1 MKSWNWKYRES
12 IDFAG
17 AKYAS
22 PLQENKMSE
31 EMIELEEEE
40 YTSQLTAPVFKRIL
54 SLLKPHWKWVVGF
67 LVTIMLTS
75 VIDAYFTYLSKEIV
89 DVGITLKDKPAL
101 TRIAIIYG
109 AFQLVQS
116 ALVFTFI
123 YLAGVLGERVQ
134 YDLRKMLFNHLQDLS
149 LSYYAQNAVGR
160 LIARV
165 TSDTG
170 RVSELLTWGVVDTTW
185 AFMNI
190 STSVIFM
197 AIINWKLALIV
208 SMIIPIMVYIAVQ
221 FRKHILVQYRVSRRT
236 NSKITGAYN
245 ENFQG
250 VRVVKALLREDEN
263 TKEFQQLTSR
273 MYNASFRAA
282 WLSALFLPTVQIIA
296 AVALGLIVGYGGNQ
310 IKLGLMTIGGIQ
322 AFVSYLTFMMW
333 PIQEFARVYA
343 EMQHSIASAERI
355 FKLVDTPPEV
365 HDRPDAIEAK
375 TLLGEIEFDHVDFY
389 YEDRKPVLTD
399 FTLKVKPGEMIALV
413 GPTGGG
419 KSTIVNLLCRFYEPR
434 AGLIRINEHDYLD
447 YALASIHSRIGIVL
461 QTPHLFSGSVQDN
474 IRYGRLT
481 ATDEEIMDAAK
492 IAGAHDFIVT
502 LEKGYEQ
509 NVGEGG
515 NLLSVG
521 QKQLI
526 SLARAVLARPEL
538 FIMDEA
544 TSSVDTLTEALI
556 QRGMEALMKGRT
568 SFVIAHRLSTIR
580 RANRILVIENGKIA
594 EQGTHAE
601 LLKMHGHYYRL
612 YTQQF
617 RHELETQYGF
627 DEAVGVKVKQEEPE
641 AMAAD

>member
-1 MKSWNWKYRES
+1 
-12 IDFAG
+12 
-17 AKYAS
+17 
-22 PLQENKMSE
+22 MSE
-31 EMIELEEEE
+31 ELIELEEEE
-40 YTSQLTAPVFKRIL
+40 HTSQLTGPVFKRIL
-54 SLLKPHWKWVVGF
+54 GLLKPHWKWVLGF
-67 LVTIMLTS
+67 LVTIALTS
-75 VIDAYFTYLSKEIV
+75 ALDAYFTYLNKQIV
-89 DVGITLKDKPAL
+89 DTGINMGDKQQVL
-101 TRIAIIYG
+101 EIAVVYG
-109 AFQLVQS
+109 VFQVLQ
-116 ALVFTFI
+116 AGFVFTFI

-149 LSYYAQNAVGR
+149 LSYYSQNSVGR

-170 RVSELLTWGVVDTTW
+170 RVSDLLTWGVVDTTW
-185 AFMNI
+185 AIMNI
-190 STSVIFM
+190 ITSVIFM
-197 AIINWKLALIV
+197 SIINWKLALLV
-208 SMIIPIMVYIAVQ
+208 CTIIPLMLYIAVQ
-221 FRKHILVQYRVSRRT
+221 FRKRILVEYRVSRRT

-263 TKEFQQLTSR
+263 TKEFQNLTSQ
-273 MYNASFRAA
+273 MYKASYRAA

-296 AVALGLIVGYGGNQ
+296 AVALGVIVGFGGVQ
-310 IKLGLMTIGGIQ
+310 VTLGTMTIGGIM

-333 PIQEFARVYA
+333 PIQDLARVYA

-355 FKLVDTPPEV
+355 FTLADTPPDV

-375 TLLGEIEFDHVDFY
+375 TLMGEIEFDHVNFY
-389 YEDRKPVLTD
+389 YEDRKPVLQD

-434 AGLIRINEHDYLD
+434 EGAIRINGHDYMD
-447 YALASIHSRIGIVL
+447 YTLASIHSRIGIVL
-461 QTPHLFSGSVQDN
+461 QTPHLFSGSVRDN
-474 IRYGRLT
+474 IRYGRLG
-481 ATDEEIMDAAK
+481 ANDDEVIEAAK
-492 IAGAHDFIVT
+492 IAGAHDFIVM
-502 LEKGYEQ
+502 LEKGYDQ

-556 QRGMEALMKGRT
+556 QRGMEALMQGRT

-601 LLKMHGHYYRL
+601 LLRMHGHYYRL

-617 RHELETQYGF
+617 RHELEEQYGF
-627 DEAVGVKVKQEEPE
+627 AEAVGAQEEEDVLE
-641 AMAAD
+641 ALAAD

>member
-1 MKSWNWKYRES
+1 
-12 IDFAG
+12 
-17 AKYAS
+17 
-22 PLQENKMSE
+22 MSDE
-31 EMIELEEEE
+31 LIELEEEE
-40 YTSQLTAPVFKRIL
+40 HTSQLTAPVFRRIL
-54 SLLKPHWKWVVGF
+54 TLLKPHWKWVLGF
-67 LVTIMLTS
+67 FITIALTS
-75 VIDAYFTYLSKEIV
+75 GLDAYFTYLNKQIV
-89 DVGITLKDKPAL
+89 DTGITLGDKARVMHL
-101 TRIAIIYG
+101 ATIYG
-109 AFQLVQS
+109 VFQILQ
-116 ALVFTFI
+116 AGFVFTFI

-170 RVSELLTWGVVDTTW
+170 RVADLLTWGVVDTTW
-185 AFMNI
+185 AAMNI
-190 STSVIFM
+190 ITSVTFM
-197 AIINWKLALIV
+197 AIINWRLALIV
-208 SMIIPIMVYIAVQ
+208 FTIIPIMLYIAVQ
-221 FRKHILVQYRVSRRT
+221 FRKKILVEYRVSRRT
-236 NSKITGAYN
+236 NSKITGAFN

-263 TKEFQQLTSR
+263 TREFQGLTTQ
-273 MYNASFRAA
+273 MYKASYRAA

-296 AVALGLIVGYGGNQ
+296 ALALGVIVGYGGTQ
-310 IKLGLMTIGGIQ
+310 ITLGLMTIGGIQ

-333 PIQEFARVYA
+333 PIQDLARVYA

-355 FKLVDTPPEV
+355 FKLADTPPEV
-365 HDRPDAIEAK
+365 HDRDGAIPAQ
-375 TLLGEIEFDHVDFY
+375 TLMGGIEFDHVDFY
-389 YEDRKPVLTD
+389 YEDRKPVLQD

-434 AGLIRINEHDYLD
+434 NGVIRINGRDYMD
-447 YALASIHSRIGIVL
+447 YTLASIHSRIGIVL
-461 QTPHLFSGSVQDN
+461 QTPHLFSGSVRDN
-474 IRYGRLT
+474 IRYGRLD
-481 ATDEEIMDAAK
+481 AGDDEIIEAAK

-502 LEKGYEQ
+502 LEKGYDQ

-556 QRGMEALMKGRT
+556 QRGMEALMQGRT

-580 RANRILVIENGKIA
+580 RANRILVIEDGRIA

-601 LLKMHGHYYRL
+601 LLKLRGHYYRL

-617 RHELETQYGF
+617 RHELETQYGLA
-627 DEAVGVKVKQEEPE
+627 EAVGAELKEDAPE
-641 AMAAD
+641 ALAAD

>member
-1 MKSWNWKYRES
+1 M
-12 IDFAG
+12 A
-17 AKYAS
+17 
-22 PLQENKMSE
+22 E
-31 EMIELEEEE
+31 ELIELEEEE
-40 YTSQLTAPVFKRIL
+40 HTSNLTGPVFSRIL
-54 SLLKPHWKWVVGF
+54 GLLKPHWKWVVGF
-67 LVTIMLTS
+67 LITIAGTS
-75 VIDAYFTYLSKEIV
+75 GLDAYFTYINKQIV
-89 DVGITLKDKPAL
+89 DQGINGGDPARVMQLATLYGGF
-101 TRIAIIYG
+101 II
-109 AFQLVQS
+109 LQS
-116 ALVFTFI
+116 GMVFTFI
-123 YLAGVLGERVQ
+123 YLAGVLGERIQ
-134 YDLRKMLFNHLQDLS
+134 YDLRKMLFNHLQELS

-170 RVSELLTWGVVDTTW
+170 RVADLMTWGVVDTTW
-185 AFMNI
+185 EVMNI
-190 STSVIFM
+190 ITSVTFM
-197 AIINWKLALIV
+197 AIINWRLALIV
-208 SMIIPIMVYIAVQ
+208 FATIPLMLFIAVQ
-221 FRKHILVQYRVSRRT
+221 FRKRILAQFRITRRT

-245 ENFQG
+245 ENIQG
-250 VRVVKALLREDEN
+250 VRVVKALGREDEN
-263 TKEFQQLTSR
+263 THEFGQLTGT
-273 MYNASFRAA
+273 MYNAAYRAA

-296 AVALGLIVGYGGNQ
+296 AVALGLIVGYGGTQ
-310 IKLGLMTIGGIQ
+310 IEVGLMTIGGIQ

-333 PIQEFARVYA
+333 PIQDLARVYA

-355 FKLVDTPPEV
+355 FKLVDTPPDV
-365 HDRPDAIEAK
+365 HDKPDAVEAH
-375 TLLGEIEFDHVDFY
+375 TLLGRIEFEHVNFY

-399 FTLKVKPGEMIALV
+399 FTLQVQPGEMIALV

-419 KSTIVNLLCRFYEPR
+419 KSTIVNLLCRFYEPTE
-434 AGLIRINEHDYLD
+434 GQIRINGRDYTD
-447 YALASIHSRIGIVL
+447 YTLASIHSRIGIVL
-461 QTPHLFSGSVQDN
+461 QTPHLFSGTVRDN
-474 IRYGRLT
+474 IRYGRLE
-481 ATDEEIMDAAK
+481 ASEEEIVEAAK

-502 LEKGYEQ
+502 LEKGYDQ

-580 RANRILVIENGKIA
+580 RADRILVIENGHIA

-601 LLKMHGHYYRL
+601 LLKLRGHYYRL

-617 RHELETQYGF
+617 RHEMEVQYGVTE
-627 DEAVGVKVKQEEPE
+627 DQQTSEVSETSEVLNEAV
-641 AMAAD
+641 AAD

>member
-1 MKSWNWKYRES
+1 MS
-12 IDFAG
+12 
-17 AKYAS
+17 
-22 PLQENKMSE
+22 QEL
-31 EMIELEEEE
+31 IELEEEE

-54 SLLKPHWKWVVGF
+54 GLLKPHWKWVLGF
-67 LVTIMLTS
+67 LITIMLTS
-75 VIDAYFTYLSKEIV
+75 VLDAYFTYLNKQIV
-89 DVGITLKDKPAL
+89 DVGITLKNKPVL
-101 TRIAIIYG
+101 IHIAWIYG
-109 AFQLVQS
+109 SFQLLQ
-116 ALVFTFI
+116 AGFVFTFI

-134 YDLRKMLFNHLQDLS
+134 YDMRKLLFNHLQDLS

-170 RVSELLTWGVVDTTW
+170 RVSDLLTWGVVDTTW
-185 AFMNI
+185 AIMNI
-190 STSVIFM
+190 TTSVIFM
-197 AIINWKLALIV
+197 AIINWRLALIV
-208 SMIIPIMVYIAVQ
+208 FTIIPVMVYIAIQ
-221 FRKHILVQYRVSRRT
+221 FRKRILVEYRVTRRT

-245 ENFQG
+245 ENIQG

-263 TKEFQQLTSR
+263 TKEFQQLTST
-273 MYNASFRAA
+273 MYRPAFRAA

-296 AVALGLIVGYGGNQ
+296 AVAMGLIIGYGGTQ
-310 IKLGLMTIGGIQ
+310 ITIGLMTIGGIQ

-333 PIQEFARVYA
+333 PIQDLARVYA

-355 FKLVDTPPEV
+355 FKLVDTPAEV
-365 HDRPDAIEAK
+365 HDRPDAIEAT
-375 TLLGEIEFDHVDFY
+375 TLMGEIEFDHVNFY

-399 FTLKVKPGEMIALV
+399 FSLTVRPGEMIALV

-434 AGLIRINEHDYLD
+434 EGMIRINGHDYMD
-447 YALASIHSRIGIVL
+447 YKLESIHSRIGIVL
-461 QTPHLFSGSVQDN
+461 QTPHLFSGSVRDN
-474 IRYGRLT
+474 IRYGRLD
-481 ATDEEIMDAAK
+481 ASDEEIIEAAK
-492 IAGAHDFIVT
+492 IAGAHDFIVM
-502 LEKGYEQ
+502 LEKGYDQ

-556 QRGMEALMKGRT
+556 QRGMEALMQGRT

-580 RANRILVIENGKIA
+580 RANRIIVIENGRIA
-594 EQGTHAE
+594 EQGTHTE
-601 LLKMHGHYYRL
+601 LLRLGGHYYRL

-617 RHELETQYGF
+617 RHELETQYGLA
-627 DEAVGVKVKQEEPE
+627 EAVGAEVIEKEPE
-641 AMAAD
+641 ALAAD

>member
-1 MKSWNWKYRES
+1 
-12 IDFAG
+12 
-17 AKYAS
+17 
-22 PLQENKMSE
+22 MSDE
-31 EMIELEEEE
+31 PIELEEEE
-40 YTSQLTAPVFKRIL
+40 YTSQLTAPVFKRIVG
-54 SLLKPHWKWVVGF
+54 LLKPHWKWVVGF
-67 LVTIMLTS
+67 LITILLTS
-75 VIDAYFTYLSKEIV
+75 VMDAYFTYLSKQIV
-89 DVGITLKDKPAL
+89 DTGITLKDKPAL
-101 TRIAIIYG
+101 IRIATIYG
-109 AFQLVQS
+109 VLQILQS
-116 ALVFTFI
+116 AFVFTFI

-134 YDLRKMLFNHLQDLS
+134 YDLRKLLFNHLQDLS

-170 RVSELLTWGVVDTTW
+170 RVSELLTWGVVDSTW
-185 AFMNI
+185 SVMNI
-190 STSVIFM
+190 TTSVIFM
-197 AIINWKLALIV
+197 AIINWRLALIV
-208 SMIIPIMVYIAVQ
+208 FTIIPIMFYIAIQ
-221 FRKHILVQYRVSRRT
+221 FRKRILVEYRVSRRT
-236 NSKITGAYN
+236 NSKITGAFN

-250 VRVVKALLREDEN
+250 VRVVKGLLREDEN
-263 TKEFQQLTSR
+263 TKEFQQLTTR
-273 MYNASFRAA
+273 MYKASYRAA

-296 AVALGLIVGYGGNQ
+296 AVALGLVVGYGGKQ
-310 IKLGLMTIGGIQ
+310 ITLGVMTLGGIQ

-355 FKLVDTPPEV
+355 FKLVDTPADV

-375 TLLGEIEFDHVDFY
+375 TLMGEIEFDHVNFY
-389 YEDRKPVLTD
+389 YEDRKPVLQD
-399 FTLKVKPGEMIALV
+399 FSLKVQPGEMIALV

-419 KSTIVNLLCRFYEPR
+419 KSTIVNLLCRFYEPTE
-434 AGLIRINEHDYLD
+434 GTIRINGHDYLD
-447 YALASIHSRIGIVL
+447 YTLASIHSRIGIVL
-461 QTPHLFSGSVQDN
+461 QTPHLFSGTVQDN
-474 IRYGRLT
+474 IRYGRLG
-481 ATDEEIMDAAK
+481 ASDEEVIEAAK

-580 RANRILVIENGKIA
+580 RANRILVIENGHIA
-594 EQGTHAE
+594 EQGTHHE
-601 LLKMHGHYYRL
+601 LLKLRGHYYRL

-617 RHELETQYGF
+617 RQQLETQYGLA
-627 DEAVGVKVKQEEPE
+627 EAVGAKKEKPEEE